1 MELLWPQKAPR
12 AGGSADKAGSP
23 RRQEPGAW
31 RGAWEAGAA
40 DVTNSP
46 SSSHTLDR
54 DPAPSLRKTRRK
66 KGRTGKQEVRGRP
79 QLCHL
84 LVRR

>member
-1 MELLWPQKAPR
+1 MEPLWPQRAPR

-40 DVTNSP
+40 DVTSSP
-46 SSSHTLDR
+46 SSSHTLDG
-54 DPAPSLRKTRRK
+54 DPAPSPRKTR
-66 KGRTGKQEVRGRP
+66 GKREGQGSRG
-79 QLCHL
+79 
-84 LVRR
+84 